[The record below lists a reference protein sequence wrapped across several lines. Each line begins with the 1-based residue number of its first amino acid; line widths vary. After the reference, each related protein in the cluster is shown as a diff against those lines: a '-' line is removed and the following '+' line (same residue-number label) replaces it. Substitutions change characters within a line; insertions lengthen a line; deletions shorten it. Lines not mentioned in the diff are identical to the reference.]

1 MSKQDQNQ
9 QTRPQAQLRK
19 QYLKD
24 CSFENPNAP
33 QCFMENTEPKI
44 DIALNLRCSDV
55 AQDQCELNLF
65 IEASAKTEEKSIFLA
80 SIQYCGVFK
89 LPANIDQETRQEV
102 MLIDAAAALF
112 PYARH
117 IIAKLTMDG
126 GFPALD
132 LGHMDF
138 ATLYKQKKQN
148 DEITKLNKNGSKN
161 SDEEASKANSA

>member
-1 MSKQDQNQ
+1 MTKQDQNQ
-9 QTRPQAQLRK
+9 QIRPQIQLRK

-33 QCFMENTEPKI
+33 QCFMENAEPKI
-44 DIALNLRCSDV
+44 NIALNLRCSDI

-65 IEASAKTEEKSIFLA
+65 IEASAKAEEKSIFLA
-80 SIQYCGVFK
+80 SIQYCGVFS
-89 LPANIDQETRQEV
+89 LPANMDEEAKQEV

-126 GFPALD
+126 GFSALD

-138 ATLYKQKKQN
+138 AALYKQKKQN
-148 DEITKLNKNGSKN
+148 DEITKLNENEAKNADKEVS
-161 SDEEASKANSA
+161 EASNA